1 MKILFQEPIHPI
13 GFNKDKG
20 NLKKEE
26 IITLIN
32 VFNKLSE
39 SISYYEMYLKME
51 ADNKNRQQNG
61 VNG

>member
-1 MKILFQEPIHPI
+1 MKILFQDPIHPI
-13 GFNKDKG
+13 GSNKEKG
-20 NLKKEE
+20 KLKKEE

-51 ADNKNRQQNG
+51 ADNKYRK
-61 VNG
+61 